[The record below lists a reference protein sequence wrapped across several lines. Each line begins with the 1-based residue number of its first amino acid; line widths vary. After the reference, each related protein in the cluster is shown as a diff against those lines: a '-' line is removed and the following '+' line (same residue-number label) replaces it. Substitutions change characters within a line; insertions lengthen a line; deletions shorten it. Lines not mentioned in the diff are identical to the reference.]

1 VRVRDNGIGIE
12 AQFLPHVFEVFTQ
25 GYRGLDRS
33 QGGLG
38 VGLAVVR
45 RLVELHQ
52 GEVNVTSDGP
62 GMGTE
67 VSVHLP
73 CISEVVPHSNAQPQ
87 PTTRQG
93 GKRILVVDDNA
104 DAAESMAVLMS
115 IEGHEVKTVT
125 DAMQALSCLEVFAP
139 QVAIIDI
146 GLPGMNG
153 YELAEGIRAT
163 RLAKSP
169 LLIALTGYG
178 QAEDFDRSRDA
189 GFDHHFVK
197 PADLKAIQAAIDG
210 ATAGNGAAAGKADER
225 RTLV

>member
-1 VRVRDNGIGIE
+1 
-12 AQFLPHVFEVFTQ
+12 VFTQ

-52 GEVNVTSDGP
+52 GEVNVSSDGP
-62 GMGTE
+62 GLGTE
-67 VSVHLP
+67 VSVKLP
-73 CISEVVPHSNAQPQ
+73 CISEVVPHTGAQPVHVTKQ
-87 PTTRQG
+87 A
-93 GKRILVVDDNA
+93 GKRILVVDDNS
-104 DAAESMAVLMS
+104 DAAESIAVFMR

-125 DAMQALSCLEVFAP
+125 DAMQALSCIEVFAP

-153 YELAEGIRAT
+153 YELATSIRANKALRT
-163 RLAKSP
+163 P
-169 LLIALTGYG
+169 VMIALTGYG
-178 QAEDFDRSRDA
+178 QAEDFDRSREA

-197 PADLKAIQAAIDG
+197 PADLKSIQNAIDTEPQ
-210 ATAGNGAAAGKADER
+210 AEAREER
-225 RTLV
+225 RLV